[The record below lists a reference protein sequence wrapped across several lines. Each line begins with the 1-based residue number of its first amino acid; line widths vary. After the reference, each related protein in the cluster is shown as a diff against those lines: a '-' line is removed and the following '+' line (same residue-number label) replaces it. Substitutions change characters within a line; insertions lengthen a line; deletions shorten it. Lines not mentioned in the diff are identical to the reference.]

1 MGRCGERGQECVQ
14 TDFSQGSRGTHW
26 HAPTKILVKNVLL
39 LTDRFLYGPLNM
51 CDLFPPLC
59 DYLHSYSAFSIT
71 QVIHA
76 PQGPTRIPPLPQN
89 IHQPSSSDLVVSCF
103 SFILL
108 NSVFN
113 HLLAYSILCL
123 TIASVQCIYPNNWK
137 FFRGRDQ
144 VLYCLVV
151 LTIHRRK
158 VYTLFIFN

>member
-1 MGRCGERGQECVQ
+1 MFYSWQIGFFMGPWICV
-14 TDFSQGSRGTHW
+14 TYSHLCVITCTVTLPSQ
-26 HAPTKILVKNVLL
+26 
-39 LTDRFLYGPLNM
+39 F
-51 CDLFPPLC
+51 
-59 DYLHSYSAFSIT
+59 T